1 MPEIAYTITAELTV
15 DTIRQWAELDIYPD
29 IYPDGFAR
37 SPAEIGKIKA
47 CRQWVAEN
55 QYPDGTIAVAVDDAG
70 DGLIVQR
77 IDGRWCHA
85 GLHAANHPVEASSIA
100 VIVGAIHTPP
110 TMRDHLHAI
119 GLTDEMI
126 VSRQIGLRDI
136 GDSETV
142 LAVIW
147 KACREAERD

>member
-29 IYPDGFAR
+29 GFTR

-55 QYPDGTIAVAVDDAG
+55 PERPKYPDGTIAVAVDDAG

-119 GLTDEMI
+119 GLTDQ
-126 VSRQIGLRDI
+126 QIALRDI
-136 GDSETV
+136 GDVDAV

-147 KACREAERD
+147 NACQEAERD